1 MLKKYLVV
9 HFYIKRKKE
18 HSWRNT
24 LCCVHLKILK
34 FSYIILLVLFEW
46 FFFLLLFLEE
56 QNASKIIASLYH
68 TLCWCLYIIWLMLI
82 ALPLLLV
89 MLFFYPSWCHLSNLM
104 FCYFILS
111 LNDRSTQIWVRE
123 REKIQI
129 RNSRWMCQ
137 KAEPL
142 VRGTV
147 RKLVNT
153 GIHLVCV
160 FSTYTKRRSCYNSAK
175 WATTSISR
183 ILFILFVELGR
194 M

>member
-1 MLKKYLVV
+1 MFKKYLVV

-46 FFFLLLFLEE
+46 FFLLLFLEE

-89 MLFFYPSWCHLSNLM
+89 MLFFYPSWCHLSNLI
-104 FCYFILS
+104 FCYFL
-111 LNDRSTQIWVRE
+111 
-123 REKIQI
+123 
-129 RNSRWMCQ
+129 
-137 KAEPL
+137 
-142 VRGTV
+142 
-147 RKLVNT
+147 
-153 GIHLVCV
+153 
-160 FSTYTKRRSCYNSAK
+160 Y
-175 WATTSISR
+175 SIEH
-183 ILFILFVELGR
+183 LFVSKVEYGFLFRSNLHTDNTQQLLFHVGSHGHVINIYLHTLNICLKNSGR
-194 M
+194 IV